1 MQHVT
6 GSIEMSDTFAT
17 SISIILNTNKMNST
31 FPIIAIAYISM
42 LLGIG
47 CNKSQDK
54 PEESK
59 VLAEEHNEAKFDNT
73 AKENDSQFL
82 VDAAEINLEEI
93 QFGQLA
99 AQKGSMDNVKELGLM
114 MEKAHNKSM
123 ADLTVLAS
131 KKMITIPTSVSD
143 NAKKTVDKLTQKSA
157 EEFDEAYCDMMVKK
171 HKEAIELF
179 EKAAT
184 EASDAEIRLWASSG
198 IPTLKTHLDHA
209 VICQKTTEKLNK

>member
-1 MQHVT
+1 
-6 GSIEMSDTFAT
+6 
-17 SISIILNTNKMNST
+17 
-31 FPIIAIAYISM
+31 M

-54 PEESK
+54 PEDSK
-59 VLAEEHNEAKFDNT
+59 VKAEEHNEAKFDDT

-93 QFGQLA
+93 LLGQLA
-99 AQKGSMDNVKELGLM
+99 AQKGSMDNVRELGMM
-114 MEKAHNKSM
+114 MEKVHNKSM

-143 NAKKTVDKLTQKSA
+143 DAKKTYDKLVKQSA
-157 EEFDEAYCDMMVKK
+157 EEFDEAYSTMMVKK

-198 IPTLKTHLDHA
+198 LPELKNHLDHA
-209 VICQKTTEKLNK
+209 VICQKASEKLNK